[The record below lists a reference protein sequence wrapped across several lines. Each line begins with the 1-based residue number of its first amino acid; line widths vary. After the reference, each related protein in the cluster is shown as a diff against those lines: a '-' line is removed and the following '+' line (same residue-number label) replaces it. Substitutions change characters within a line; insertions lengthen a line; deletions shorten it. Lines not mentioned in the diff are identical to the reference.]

1 MAEMKKYNKMKNILV
16 GGTITALLGVSLF
29 SYSTLDS
36 QNTQVVKDRTMSIAS
51 GLVDTVKY
59 KEFDIDKVT
68 DTTWGGAV
76 ESGNNYAYMLGSKW
90 KANFASLTNDA
101 LLVLAKDYGF
111 SDITVYNIG
120 KDAVSGVL
128 STQPKNIEDK
138 LVATD
143 EEKEILNF
151 LLQTKSGEKG
161 TFSNTLQTY
170 KTSISSGLY
179 TSEKV
184 VYTTVYTYVPELDKV
199 IALGVPLTDYT
210 YFEGSN
216 NTNKLIDTLKAENPL
231 IVEIG
236 VLDVSNFTPKKEE
249 VDILSGTFKYSATT
263 DNSFLS
269 KIGEGKTTS
278 TYVQQVGEKQLFKHF
293 EVIDENRVVYVG
305 LDFSALLGNKPN
317 THITI
322 FALSLLALA
331 IVGVLQAMHFRKE
344 KAYHQR
350 LLKRLTSLTKGKY
363 DLKAL
368 DLDNDEY
375 RIILDHLNELTDELS
390 SRKKTSKET
399 LKRLSVVIS
408 VLTNGEIKTTEDLNE
423 LRYELKSILHDI
435 QVILK
440 IED

>member
-16 GGTITALLGVSLF
+16 GGTITALLGVSIF
-29 SYSTLDS
+29 SYSTLNG

-76 ESGNNYAYMLGSKW
+76 ESGTNYAYILGREWKSK
-90 KANFASLTNDA
+90 FATLTNDA

-111 SDITVYNIG
+111 SDITVYNISQ
-120 KDAVSGVL
+120 DSVSGVL

-138 LVATD
+138 LTATE

-151 LLQTKSGEKG
+151 LLKTKSGEKG
-161 TFSNTLQTY
+161 MLSNTLQTH

-179 TSEKV
+179 VNEKV

-216 NTNKLIDTLKAENPL
+216 NTNKLIETLKTENPL

-236 VLDVSNFTPKKEE
+236 VLDVSEYTPKKEE
-249 VDILSGTFKYSATT
+249 VEILAGTFKYSATM
-263 DNSFLS
+263 DNTFLS

-293 EVIDENRVVYVG
+293 EVIDENRVIYVG

-317 THITI
+317 THITVFI
-322 FALSLLALA
+322 LSLLALA

-344 KAYHQR
+344 KLYHQR
-350 LLKRLTSLTKGKY
+350 LLKRITSLTKGNY
-363 DLKAL
+363 NLKSL
-368 DLDNDEY
+368 ELNNDEY
-375 RIILDHLNELTDELS
+375 RIILDHLNELTEELS
-390 SRKKTSKET
+390 TRKTTSKET
-399 LKRLSVVIS
+399 LKRLSLVIS

-423 LRYELKSILHDI
+423 LRYELKSILNDI